1 MSVPDSPAPVDWGR
15 APSVGYAVRNTA
27 EASIGRPWSRRVFT
41 HHLDAAIGWRCS
53 VKPAMAHSLVRTTRT
68 QCLPLSLTRAR
79 GGSRWIAAVC
89 QSAALPFDAQPGIC
103 VNSFTGQVT
112 ARGEGWPG
120 AAVPLRGAIDTEHI
134 QHSIA

>member
-1 MSVPDSPAPVDWGR
+1 MQNQGLEVLGGAS
-15 APSVGYAVRNTA
+15 SVGYAVRNRCEGCYRA
-27 EASIGRPWSRRVFT
+27 PWSRRVFT

-89 QSAALPFDAQPGIC
+89 QSAALPFDAQAGIW

-112 ARGEGWPG
+112 G
-120 AAVPLRGAIDTEHI
+120 AGLVLPCRCEVLSIRSTY
-134 QHSIA
+134 SIA